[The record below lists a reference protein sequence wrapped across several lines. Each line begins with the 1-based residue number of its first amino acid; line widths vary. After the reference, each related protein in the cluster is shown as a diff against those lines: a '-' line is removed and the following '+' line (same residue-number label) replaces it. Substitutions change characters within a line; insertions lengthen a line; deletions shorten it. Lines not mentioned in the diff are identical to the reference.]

1 MISKF
6 KKAIEN
12 FNDITLTIAFAEII
26 FKFPKNTLYPCLSI
40 KDPKYGLISPL
51 EGRTVSTIA
60 EIHLALYMG
69 AEITYIEAF
78 VVDSM
83 EGLLFMSHIKLLIDK
98 RDEAKRN
105 NNKLLDQLYKLYIN
119 TLYGKVSQG
128 INPKNSFDIRDSGT
142 KELGKST
149 VTQPFIASMITGTLR
164 AGLSALIVA
173 INELN
178 ADGHDYLIISVTTD
192 GMLYRVTSKSEIK
205 FKDCLKDEFQ
215 SDIKESLNMGDKIF
229 KHFKDV
235 DPILYNK
242 LQEFPVLRLIQNSRK
257 MLGKDEFLEIKH
269 SVNKVLN
276 IKTRGQI
283 GAYNEK

>member
-1 MISKF
+1 MIARF

-12 FNDITLTIAFAEII
+12 FNDRTIVIAIAEVI
-26 FKFPKNTLYPCLSI
+26 FKFPENTLHPCLCV

-60 EIHLALYMG
+60 EIHLAIYMG

-78 VVDSM
+78 VVEATND
-83 EGLLFMSHIKLLIDK
+83 LLFMTHVKFLIDK
-98 RDEAKRN
+98 RDKAKKDKD
-105 NNKLLDQLYKLYIN
+105 KLLDQLYKLYVN
-119 TLYGKVSQG
+119 TLYGKTAQG
-128 INPKNSFDIRDSGT
+128 INPKNSFNIRDCGT
-142 KELGKST
+142 KELGKSA

-173 INELN
+173 TDELN
-178 ADGHDYLIISVTTD
+178 AEGHDYLVISATTD
-192 GMLYRVTSKSEIK
+192 GMLYRVTSKSDIK
-205 FKDCLKDEFQ
+205 FKDCLKGEFQ
-215 SDIKESLNMGDKIF
+215 DDIKVALNMGDKVF
-229 KHFKDV
+229 KEFKDV

-242 LQEFPVLRLIQNSRK
+242 LQDFPVLRLIQNSRK
-257 MLGKDEFLEIKH
+257 VLEQDQFLEIKH